1 MPRMTYDEDDLFTE
15 EELLDP
21 DELARM
27 ERRERD
33 YRASERSL
41 MSNGAAKV
49 FKAITEAPSYK
60 GVPKVAK
67 GKAPRRGKK
76 R

>member
-1 MPRMTYDEDDLFTE
+1 MSYDEDDLFTE

-41 MSNGAAKV
+41 MNNGAAKV

-60 GVPKVAK
+60 GVPKAAK
-67 GKAPRRGKK
+67 GKAPKGRGKK